1 MNVENIL
8 ILAEAELDL
17 DDGRNFYESQ
27 ARGIGE
33 YFWDC
38 LLADIESLLMYAG
51 IHGKKY
57 GYYRMSSKRYPY
69 SIYYEVDGN
78 TAYVVAVLPM
88 RRNPDWVIGKMPKRN

>member
-57 GYYRMSSKRYPY
+57 GYYRMSSKRFPY

>member
-27 ARGIGE
+27 ARGNGE

-38 LLADIESLLMYAG
+38 LLSDIESLLMFAG
-51 IHGKKY
+51 IHC
-57 GYYRMSSKRYPY
+57 
-69 SIYYEVDGN
+69 
-78 TAYVVAVLPM
+78 
-88 RRNPDWVIGKMPKRN
+88 